1 MRTPLQLDPKPQS
14 VGRARAWVVDGLQAI
29 GRDDLVDAAELGVSE
44 LVTNAIL
51 HADPPITLRLRGT
64 PTHPRVEVH
73 DNSARPPAPSAD
85 MTGDDRLLSTVGRGL
100 GLLALYSRSW
110 GADLSGDGKVVWF
123 EPTVEPGLTEATG
136 EVFDLQRVVDERL
149 AGIAA
154 TQDTVTIRLLGLP
167 VPLFAG
173 LRHWYVDLR
182 RELRLLGLTHG
193 EDYPLATELSEL
205 GLQVEQE
212 RRLAVGLDRLED
224 AIAAGEDQV
233 DLVYQVPRSAG
244 ATMRR
249 LRGLLD
255 QADDF
260 AREQRLL
267 TLSRTDL
274 ERRLTGWYLTEF
286 ERQAAGEEPRAWSDD
301 G

>member
-73 DNSARPPAPSAD
+73 DNSARPPAPTAD

-100 GLLALYSRSW
+100 GLIALYSRSW

-123 EPTVEPGLTEATG
+123 EPTAEPGRVGTDG
-136 EVFDLQRVVDERL
+136 ELFDLERVVEERL
-149 AGIAA
+149 AGSAA
-154 TQDTVTIRLLGLP
+154 DQDRVSIRLLGLP
-167 VPLFAG
+167 VPLFVG

-193 EDYPLATELSEL
+193 EDYPLATELSEV

-212 RRLAVGLDRLED
+212 RRLASGLDRLAT
-224 AIAAGEDQV
+224 AIKAGEEQV
-233 DLVYQVPRSAG
+233 DLTYQVPATAG
-244 ATMRR
+244 ETMRR

-255 QADDF
+255 RADVF

-267 TLSRTDL
+267 SLSRTDL
-274 ERRLTGWYLTEF
+274 QRQLADWYLTEF
-286 ERQAAGEEPRAWSDD
+286 ERQSLGEEPRAWP
-301 G
+301 GGT